1 MVNEKNI
8 PSEWLIDDDFTNQR
22 VDYFLKKKNPSLS
35 FPNICKMLRK
45 GVVKVNSKRVKNSY
59 ILKEKD
65 LVVSRL
71 NISTPNIKK
80 KVSLRHKS
88 FFDNLVIFKNEDYY
102 IINKPSGL
110 AVQGGTKVKINL
122 DKILESLE
130 SNSENRP
137 KLVHRLDKQTSGILI
152 ISRNLKTT
160 NFFGDLFKKRKIEK
174 IYITIIHGVP
184 KKKKGKINIPLTY
197 NEKIYESE
205 TDYYVVESQ
214 NNHSIV
220 LVKLLTGRKHQIRKH
235 FFEIGHP
242 ILGDNKYN
250 KKTSKLSKEDKLFLH
265 SYSVKFEDT
274 KGNQKFFDCDLPNYF
289 KKRIKLLDFKKNLTT
304 KELNLKN
311 GL

>member
-1 MVNEKNI
+1 MVNKNNI
-8 PSEWLIDDDFTNQR
+8 PREWLIDDDFTNQR
-22 VDYFLKKKNPSLS
+22 IDYFLKKKNPSLS
-35 FPNICKMLRK
+35 FPNICTMLRK
-45 GVVKVNSKRVKNSY
+45 GVVKVNYKRVKNSY
-59 ILKEKD
+59 ILKERD

-88 FFDNLVIFKNEDYY
+88 FFNNLVIFKNQDYY

-122 DKILESLE
+122 DRILESLE

-137 KLVHRLDKQTSGILI
+137 KLVHRLDKETSGILI

-174 IYITIIHGVP
+174 IYITIVHGIP
-184 KKKKGKINIPLTY
+184 KKKKGKIKIPLTY
-197 NEKIYESE
+197 NEKTYQSE
-205 TDYYVVESQ
+205 TDYNVLESK
-214 NNHSIV
+214 NNQSIV

-242 ILGDNKYN
+242 IVGDNKYRN
-250 KKTSKLSKEDKLFLH
+250 EKSKLLKVNNLFLH
-265 SYSVKFEDT
+265 SYSIEFEDID
-274 KGNQKFFDCDLPNYF
+274 GNKKFFDCELPDYF
-289 KKRIKLLDFKKNLTT
+289 KNRIKLLDFKKKFN
-304 KELNLKN
+304 
-311 GL
+311 

>member
-130 SNSENRP
+130 SDSENRP

-160 NFFGDLFKKRKIEK
+160 NFFGDLFKRRKIEK

-304 KELNLKN
+304 KELKLKN